1 MARTA
6 EVITSS
12 SLDEMF
18 AELDQTELKFQKL
31 EKSRMRLVQAQE
43 TEAAEMLAEATTIL
57 FENRSKLI
65 RRLYVK
71 ALNVFEEKSGSMD
84 VVETL
89 YLVARE
95 MVVADEKKVKDAE
108 IVANVGSNVESK

>member
-6 EVITSS
+6 EVITSG

-18 AELDQTELKFQKL
+18 AELDMTELKFQKL
-31 EKSRMRLVQAQE
+31 EKSRLRLIQAQE
-43 TEAAEMLAEATTIL
+43 TEAAEMLSEATTIL

-71 ALNVFEEKSGSMD
+71 TLNVFEEKSGNKE
-84 VVETL
+84 VVELL
-89 YLVARE
+89 YRVARE
-95 MVVADEKKVKDAE
+95 MVVSDEKKVKDAE
-108 IVANVGSNVESK
+108 TLATANHVAE